1 MRDEQPSNLA
11 DIPTLAELAEC
22 SAEFRAEVEHVLEES
37 RDIHRHLHA
46 IELAQRQRER
56 HCRRVQTAK

>member
-1 MRDEQPSNLA
+1 MRDEQSPNLA

-22 SAEFRAEVEHVLEES
+22 SAEFREEVEHVLDES
-37 RDIHRHLHA
+37 RAMHRHLQA

-56 HCRRVQTAK
+56 NRRRVQTAK